1 MPLETMQEKE
11 QNKKYRI
18 LLVIGIVLI
27 AFNLRAAITS
37 VGPVLGFIRED
48 LGVDHSSVGVLTT
61 MVLLTFAGV
70 SAVAYR
76 FGNRVGHQRALFLGL
91 IVLVAGILIRTVP
104 NLWFLYAGSVAVG
117 AGIAV
122 CNVLLPGVIKWSFPA
137 KMGLMT
143 SIYTTCMAISAAFAS
158 GLSAPIAEQSGT
170 GWQGALLLWT
180 LPALAGIILW
190 AFILHGEK
198 KKAPPVKEIDRT
210 TLIWKSTLAWQ
221 VTLFMGFQS
230 IGFYVMITWLP
241 DILVE
246 TGGVALTSAGWMVA
260 MMQAASLPASF
271 VTPILAER
279 FRHQVGIIIT
289 IGITALTG
297 LSLLLAA
304 STFSML
310 IAAVLCIGLVQGASI
325 SLALAL
331 FGLRAETAGKAAELS
346 GMGQSIGYLLAAFGP
361 LVVGVL
367 YDWTGAWSAGL
378 IFLMIIAICQMT
390 AGIGAGRNKYV

>member
-1 MPLETMQEKE
+1 
-11 QNKKYRI
+11 
-18 LLVIGIVLI
+18 
-27 AFNLRAAITS
+27 
-37 VGPVLGFIRED
+37 
-48 LGVDHSSVGVLTT
+48 
-61 MVLLTFAGV
+61 
-70 SAVAYR
+70 
-76 FGNRVGHQRALFLGL
+76 
-91 IVLVAGILIRTVP
+91 
-104 NLWFLYAGSVAVG
+104 
-117 AGIAV
+117 
-122 CNVLLPGVIKWSFPA
+122 
-137 KMGLMT
+137 
-143 SIYTTCMAISAAFAS
+143 
-158 GLSAPIAEQSGT
+158 
-170 GWQGALLLWT
+170 
-180 LPALAGIILW
+180 
-190 AFILHGEK
+190 
-198 KKAPPVKEIDRT
+198 
-210 TLIWKSTLAWQ
+210 
-221 VTLFMGFQS
+221 
-230 IGFYVMITWLP
+230 MITWLP

-304 STFSML
+304 SLFSML

-346 GMGQSIGYLLAAFGP
+346 GMGQSVGYLLAAFGP
-361 LVVGVL
+361 LVVGFF

-378 IFLMIIAICQMT
+378 IFLMVIAVCQMT